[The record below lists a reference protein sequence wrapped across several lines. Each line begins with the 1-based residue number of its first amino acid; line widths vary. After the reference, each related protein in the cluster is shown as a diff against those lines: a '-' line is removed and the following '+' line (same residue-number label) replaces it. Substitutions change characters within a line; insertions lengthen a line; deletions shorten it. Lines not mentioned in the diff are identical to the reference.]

1 MKVVRAMAGV
11 AGLLAVILAIPV
23 FVTGTGLLWWTAD
36 GVAELPTVAVRTDA
50 RAFVA
55 GDIATVWSETE
66 FRVPRV
72 SHATLTV
79 DGDEP
84 LFVGIGPAG
93 QVERFVAT
101 GLNPHQAD
109 FWAYSSDGTA
119 TEIGWDLEPGSWSAV
134 VMNADGSPGVEA
146 DVRATLPTSPIR
158 LAGGILA
165 GVGLVIGAVGSLML
179 TAAWGG
185 GRRGTTAAGAP
196 ATA

>member
-1 MKVVRAMAGV
+1 MKVVRVMAGA

-36 GVAELPTVAVRTDA
+36 GVAELPTVAARTDA
-50 RAFVA
+50 RAYVA
-55 GDIATVWSETE
+55 SDIATLWSETE

-72 SHATLTV
+72 GHAALTV
-79 DGDEP
+79 DGDGP

-93 QVERFVAT
+93 QVERFVAS
-101 GLNPHQAD
+101 GANPHQAD
-109 FWAYSSDGTA
+109 FWAYSSDGA
-119 TEIGWDLEPGSWSAV
+119 DTEIRWDLEPGRWAVV
-134 VMNADGSPGVEA
+134 VMNPDGSPGVEA

-158 LAGGILA
+158 LAGGILT
-165 GVGLVIGAVGSLML
+165 GVGLMIGAIGSLMM

-185 GRRGTTAAGAP
+185 SRGRATAAGAP